1 MWCVV
6 NCVLCSV
13 LLFQLNS
20 CFHSSFHSSFQ
31 SSLLSGLF
39 SHIRIGGMK
48 CKERTKWIRWREISG
63 EKWTHALFIF
73 HFGSFFSFST
83 FILSSFP
90 RSRSWRFQ
98 SLEILSSFLW
108 LSYLLVI
115 YCCSFHS
122 PLLLLC
128 GLCSRFI
135 RASLTHSFRSVHY
148 NEPVTKDTTGTK
160 P

>member
-1 MWCVV
+1 MKR
-6 NCVLCSV
+6 S
-13 LLFQLNS
+13 S
-20 CFHSSFHSSFQ
+20 CFN
-31 SSLLSGLF
+31 SLF
-39 SHIRIGGMK
+39 IIP
-48 CKERTKWIRWREISG
+48 I
-63 EKWTHALFIF
+63 IF

-122 PLLLLC
+122 VISLHLSCLLC
-128 GLCSRFI
+128 SFVAFNYNGMERSENEAWIKRNKEPTSQPRPVKCHSRLSLMVVSRIVRRIPGDYNQVLRVLFFVFI
-135 RASLTHSFRSVHY
+135 LFLLITF
-148 NEPVTKDTTGTK
+148 TF
-160 P
+160 